1 MSLRPRILCL
11 LLALASISIAL
22 AAPVPSHAQQ
32 APSSSSDTAFVS
44 LVRGTELSVGAL
56 LQVDGAVS
64 RTEAPNTFE
73 LRVARLRFRGAA
85 HRLQFFVQ
93 TEFLRSPA
101 VLDTRLRFAL
111 SEGVSV
117 AAGMYK
123 APFSSEFLLFR
134 GDLTF
139 LERSRVVNALAPRRQ
154 TGVSVRAD
162 LVPNRL
168 RVEAGV
174 FNGNGA
180 RLRTNDNDAF
190 LYVGRVTSTHPLGR
204 DGQLILGANAA
215 YSLDEAVALD
225 PAPRPFSGQRVV
237 GGLDVRL
244 TWDAWL
250 FAAEGIAARLD
261 PTDGSAY
268 QPHGFH
274 VTGGYR
280 IAPRHQVV
288 ARADVYSDDRAATD
302 ESTNLLVGYNVAWT
316 PTATLQVNY
325 RAPSEDITRGT
336 VGARLQLALN

>member
-1 MSLRPRILCL
+1 MLLRSRILYL
-11 LLALASISIAL
+11 LLAGVSMALVAPMASQ
-22 AAPVPSHAQQ
+22 AQQ
-32 APSSSSDTAFVS
+32 AASSSDTTFVS
-44 LVRGTELSVGAL
+44 LVRGTELGVGAL
-56 LQVDGAVS
+56 LQVDGAVR

-73 LRVARLRFRGAA
+73 LRVARLRFQGAA

-93 TEFLRSPA
+93 TDFLRSPA
-101 VLDTRLRFAL
+101 VLDTRLQFAL
-111 SEGVSV
+111 SEVVSV
-117 AAGMYK
+117 AAGLYK

-162 LVPNRL
+162 LVPDRL
-168 RVEAGV
+168 RMEAGV

-180 RLRTNDNDAF
+180 RLRINDNDAF
-190 LYVGRVTSTHPLGR
+190 LYVGRIMSTHPLGR
-204 DGQLILGANAA
+204 DGQLILGANGA
-215 YSLDEAVALD
+215 YSLDEAVALS
-225 PAPRPFSGQRVV
+225 PAPSSFSGQRVV

-250 FAAEGIAARLD
+250 LAAEGIAARLA
-261 PTDGSAY
+261 PSDGPAY
-268 QPHGFH
+268 KPHGFH

-280 IAPRHQVV
+280 VAPRHQVV
-288 ARADVYSDDRAATD
+288 IRADVYSDDRAATD
-302 ESTNLLVGYNVAWT
+302 ESTEMLVGYNVAWT

-325 RAPSEDITRGT
+325 RAPAEDIARAT